1 MSIQA
6 CIMQWNIIP
15 GPATVQ
21 LSVTEEQKQG
31 GDLPVTDI
39 EAIKCHQELEVYP
52 QSKGGS

>member
-1 MSIQA
+1 MSIQTCNA
-6 CIMQWNIIP
+6 GNIIP

-21 LSVTEEQKQG
+21 LSVTEEQKEG

-39 EAIKCHQELEVYP
+39 EAIKCHQHLEVYV